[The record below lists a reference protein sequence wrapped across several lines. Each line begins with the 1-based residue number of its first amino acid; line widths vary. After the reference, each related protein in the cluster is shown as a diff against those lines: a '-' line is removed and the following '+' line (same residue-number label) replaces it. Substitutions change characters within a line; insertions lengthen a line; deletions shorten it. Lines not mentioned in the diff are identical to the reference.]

1 MEHVAWQTFQLV
13 ESTDICEIVYFMKL
27 QHLIQPALRI
37 LAAVILLQTLFFKFS
52 AAPESVY
59 IFSKLGVEPWGRILS
74 GCLELIVA
82 VLLFVRSLR
91 WFAALL
97 GLGIMAGAI
106 LAHLTQLGIVVMND
120 GGELFFLALIVAA
133 ACAAIAWHERKNI
146 PVLKNHFM

>member
-1 MEHVAWQTFQLV
+1 MNL
-13 ESTDICEIVYFMKL
+13 K
-27 QHLIQPALRI
+27 HLIQPVLRI
-37 LAAVILLQTLFFKFS
+37 IAAIILLQTLFFKFS

-106 LAHLTQLGIVVMND
+106 LAHLT
-120 GGELFFLALIVAA
+120 
-133 ACAAIAWHERKNI
+133 
-146 PVLKNHFM
+146 

>member
-1 MEHVAWQTFQLV
+1 MNL
-13 ESTDICEIVYFMKL
+13 K
-27 QHLIQPALRI
+27 HLIQPVLRI
-37 LAAVILLQTLFFKFS
+37 IAAIILLQTLFFKFS

-133 ACAAIAWHERKNI
+133 ACAAIAWYERKNI